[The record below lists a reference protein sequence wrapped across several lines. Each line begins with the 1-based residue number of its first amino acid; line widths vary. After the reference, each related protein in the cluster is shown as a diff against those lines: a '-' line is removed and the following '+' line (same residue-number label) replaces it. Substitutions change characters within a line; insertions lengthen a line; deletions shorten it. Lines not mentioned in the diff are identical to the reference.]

1 MKAEIPYG
9 GRVHQ
14 RPPHGL
20 SRHPATLA
28 VAAALGAVAVHALP
42 ALSNVDAVRQRLLPG
57 LAGLGA
63 AGHVA
68 LTFDDGPD
76 PKSTP
81 AFLET
86 LDRLG
91 WRATFFMLGSMV
103 ERAPALAAEVAAAG
117 HEVAVHGY
125 EHRSQLFRRGR
136 VVSDDLDR
144 ALDAIAIHTGRR
156 PVWFRPPYGTLSA
169 GGVLAARRQRL
180 RTVLWTTWGRDWR
193 AEATPD
199 TVVADVARQLGPGGT
214 VLLHDSDCTSAPDA
228 WRSALGALPRL
239 AELFSARGLEV
250 GPLGE
255 HGTRGVLPG

>member
-1 MKAEIPYG
+1 MKALAPYG
-9 GRVHQ
+9 GRVLLRLPEG
-14 RPPHGL
+14 RPRQ
-20 SRHPATLA
+20 S
-28 VAAALGAVAVHALP
+28 AALAIAGAGGALAVHALP
-42 ALSNVDAVRQRLLPG
+42 ALSNVDAIRGRLLPG
-57 LAGLGA
+57 LAGVGA

-81 AFLET
+81 AFLEA

-125 EHRSQLFRRGR
+125 DHRSQLFRFGR
-136 VVSDDLDR
+136 AVADDLER
-144 ALDAIAIHTGRR
+144 AIDAIASHTGRR
-156 PVWFRPPYGTLSA
+156 PVCFRPPYGTLSA
-169 GGVLAARRQRL
+169 GGVVAARRQKL

-199 TVVADVARQLGPGGT
+199 SVVADVARQLGPGGT
-214 VLLHDSDCTSAPDA
+214 VLLHDSDCTSAPGA

-239 AELFSARGLEV
+239 GDLFAARGLVV
-250 GPLGE
+250 GPLAE
-255 HGTRGVLPG
+255 HGTRGETPG